1 MCFGWGT
8 AYGKPQAPANQ
19 QAPANGT
26 PGGPP
31 ACRRAPHPAPWPAEG
46 SRHDPRRTDRI
57 DAGRR
62 PRCWP
67 RAAKPQTASTTHK
80 KSDSIAL
87 AGRPRRPVRSQE
99 AGRRGTRTAGS
110 VRSISATSTRTST
123 TASNERGRRQGHL
136 IQTLNALLAG
146 VVLAAGVAGTA
157 LAQTPA
163 SPPAAQNPAQA
174 QADANN
180 PATHPVQPFAGVASE
195 NIFNVPRRDVAV
207 EARSQQERS
216 VTQPGNNA
224 PVWREVNSDQHHYSS
239 LPDKEAGVLIQRTGQ
254 QWRLFRNG
262 VLTVWGGWLLILVPA
277 AIMAFF
283 AWRRTIPLKSPRT
296 GRMIERFHAHR
307 ALRALGRGHLVRD
320 PAISGIVILF
330 GKHFLLPI
338 MRPPRCSAGSPA
350 SPRHLHNLTGPV
362 FTLSIIATFVVFVR
376 DNMPNRQ
383 DMVAGAQAGRARL
396 RRPRAQRALQRRREN
411 VVLPGGM
418 VLLGLVLSA
427 SGWVLD
433 MIVPGMDSTVR
444 CRSPT

>member
-1 MCFGWGT
+1 MT
-8 AYGKPQAPANQ
+8 
-19 QAPANGT
+19 
-26 PGGPP
+26 
-31 ACRRAPHPAPWPAEG
+31 
-46 SRHDPRRTDRI
+46 
-57 DAGRR
+57 
-62 PRCWP
+62 
-67 RAAKPQTASTTHK
+67 
-80 KSDSIAL
+80 
-87 AGRPRRPVRSQE
+87 
-99 AGRRGTRTAGS
+99 
-110 VRSISATSTRTST
+110 
-123 TASNERGRRQGHL
+123 L

-296 GRMIERFHAHR
+296 GRMIERFTPTERFVHWAV
-307 ALRALGRGHLVRD
+307 AISFVIL
-320 PAISGIVILF
+320 AISGIVILF

-338 MRPPRCSAGSPA
+338 MG
-350 SPRHLHNLTGPV
+350 HTLFGWLTYILKNLHNLTGPV

-383 DMVAGAQAGRARL
+383 DVVWVRKLGGLASGAHVPSARFNAG
-396 RRPRAQRALQRRREN
+396 EKMWFW
-411 VVLPGGM
+411 GGM

-433 MIVPGMDSTVR
+433 MIVPGMDYYRATMQIAHVIHAVSAVVMIVLACGHIYMGTIGMEGAYRAMRDGYVDEAWAREHHEIWYDDIQSGKIPAQRSTPRDDTPRARPRPGQV
-444 CRSPT
+444 

>member
-1 MCFGWGT
+1 MT
-8 AYGKPQAPANQ
+8 
-19 QAPANGT
+19 
-26 PGGPP
+26 
-31 ACRRAPHPAPWPAEG
+31 
-46 SRHDPRRTDRI
+46 
-57 DAGRR
+57 
-62 PRCWP
+62 
-67 RAAKPQTASTTHK
+67 
-80 KSDSIAL
+80 
-87 AGRPRRPVRSQE
+87 
-99 AGRRGTRTAGS
+99 
-110 VRSISATSTRTST
+110 
-123 TASNERGRRQGHL
+123 L

-163 SPPAAQNPAQA
+163 SPPAAQNPAHA

-296 GRMIERFHAHR
+296 GRMIERFTPTERFVHWAV
-307 ALRALGRGHLVRD
+307 AISFVIL
-320 PAISGIVILF
+320 AISGIVILF

-338 MRPPRCSAGSPA
+338 MG
-350 SPRHLHNLTGPV
+350 HTLFGWLTYILKNLHNLTGPV

-383 DMVAGAQAGRARL
+383 DVVWVRKLGGLASGAHVPSARFNAG
-396 RRPRAQRALQRRREN
+396 EKMWFW
-411 VVLPGGM
+411 GGM

-433 MIVPGMDSTVR
+433 MIVPGMDYYRATMQIAHVIHAVSAVVMIVLACGHIYMGTIGMEGAYRAMRDGYVDEAWAREHHEIWYDDIQSGKIPAQRSTPRDDTPRARPRPGQV
-444 CRSPT
+444 

>member
-1 MCFGWGT
+1 MT
-8 AYGKPQAPANQ
+8 
-19 QAPANGT
+19 
-26 PGGPP
+26 
-31 ACRRAPHPAPWPAEG
+31 
-46 SRHDPRRTDRI
+46 
-57 DAGRR
+57 
-62 PRCWP
+62 
-67 RAAKPQTASTTHK
+67 
-80 KSDSIAL
+80 
-87 AGRPRRPVRSQE
+87 V
-99 AGRRGTRTAGS
+99 
-110 VRSISATSTRTST
+110 
-123 TASNERGRRQGHL
+123 
-136 IQTLNALLAG
+136 IQTLKTLLAG
-146 VVLAAGVAGTA
+146 VVLAAGVAGAA
-157 LAQTPA
+157 LAQAPA
-163 SPPAAQNPAQA
+163 SPPAAQPPAQAQAPTQA

-195 NIFNVPRRDVAV
+195 NIFNVPRRDVAA

-296 GRMIERFHAHR
+296 GRMIERFTPTERFVHWAV
-307 ALRALGRGHLVRD
+307 AISFVIL
-320 PAISGIVILF
+320 AISGIVILF

-338 MRPPRCSAGSPA
+338 MG
-350 SPRHLHNLTGPV
+350 HTLFGWLTYILKNLHNLTGPV

-383 DMVAGAQAGRARL
+383 DVVWVRKLGGLASGAHVPSARFNAG
-396 RRPRAQRALQRRREN
+396 EKMWFW
-411 VVLPGGM
+411 GGM

-433 MIVPGMDSTVR
+433 MIVPGLDYYRATMQIAHVIHGVSAVVMIVLACGHIYMGTIGMEGAYRAMRDGYVDEAWAREHHEIWYDDIQSGKIPAQRSTPRDDTPRARPRPGQV
-444 CRSPT
+444 